1 MIKLLMSWNI
11 RAGLEDDY
19 FKFVMEEF
27 APGLL
32 ELGIRPTDAW
42 YTAYG
47 DHPQILAGGVAD
59 DLGSLRKALST
70 SEWRELKLELLTYVT
85 DYDEK
90 KIHASGGFQL

>member
-11 RAGLEDDY
+11 RAGLEDEY
-19 FKFVMEEF
+19 FQFVMEEF

-47 DHPQILAGGVAD
+47 DHPQILTGGVAE
-59 DLGSLRKALST
+59 DLRSLRKALST

-85 DYDEK
+85 DYNEK
-90 KIHASGGFQL
+90 KIYASGGFQL

>member
-11 RAGLEDDY
+11 RAGLEDEY
-19 FKFVMEEF
+19 FQFVMEDF
-27 APGLL
+27 APKLL
-32 ELGIRPTDAW
+32 ELGIRPTDVW

-47 DHPQILAGGVAD
+47 NHPQILAGGVAD
-59 DLGSLRKALST
+59 DLRSLRKALAS

-90 KIHASGGFQL
+90 AVHASGGFQL